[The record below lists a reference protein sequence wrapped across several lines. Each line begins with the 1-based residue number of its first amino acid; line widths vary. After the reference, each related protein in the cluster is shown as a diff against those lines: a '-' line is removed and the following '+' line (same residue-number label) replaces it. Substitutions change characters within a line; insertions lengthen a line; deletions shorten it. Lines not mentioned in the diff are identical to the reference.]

1 MSSKTICVLGGTGF
15 VGHQVVSQLTRAGYD
30 IVVPSR
36 NRERQRSLQVL
47 PKVDVI
53 NADIHDEKALN
64 TLFSG
69 CNAVINLTAILNENK
84 KGDFQKTHVALVE
97 KVISACKN
105 NGITRLL
112 HMSALGADAQN
123 GSSAYLRSKGEGE
136 ALIKASDLNHTI
148 FRPSVMFGTDDR
160 FFNKFAGLLQN
171 LPVLPL
177 ACGNSQMAPV
187 FVGDVAELMVKTI
200 TDRRAFG
207 QSYDL
212 NGPGVVTL
220 KQVADYTNRLTRL
233 GRTIIPLGTGASA
246 MLGRIGGL
254 LPFKPFTHDNFLSLQ
269 TPSLS
274 NKAFPTE
281 FGIVPRTIESLVPK
295 YIGRQDIRGR
305 YDGMRK
311 NAGRDKSLLMGD

>member
-1 MSSKTICVLGGTGF
+1 MTSKTICVLGGTGF
-15 VGHQVVSQLTRAGYD
+15 VGHQVVSQLTRAGYYV
-30 IVVPSR
+30 VVPSR

-47 PKVDVI
+47 PKVDVVDA
-53 NADIHDEKALN
+53 NIHDEDSLNAL
-64 TLFSG
+64 FVG
-69 CNAVINLTAILNENK
+69 CDAVINLTAILNENK
-84 KGDFQKTHVALVE
+84 KGDFQKTHVELVE
-97 KVISACKN
+97 KVIKACKKS
-105 NGITRLL
+105 GITRLL
-112 HMSALGADAQN
+112 HMSALCADAQ
-123 GSSAYLRSKGEGE
+123 GGSAYLRSKGEGE
-136 ALIKASDLNHTI
+136 ALVKASDLNHTI

-160 FFNKFAGLLQN
+160 FFNKFAALLQS

-177 ACGNSQMAPV
+177 ACGDSQMAPV
-187 FVGDVAELMVKTI
+187 FVGDVAELIVKTI
-200 TDRRAFG
+200 ADRRAFG

-212 NGPGVVTL
+212 NGPTVVTL
-220 KQVADYTNRLTRL
+220 KQIADYTNRLTRS
-233 GRTIIPLGTGASA
+233 GRTIIPLGNGTSA

-269 TPSLS
+269 VPSMS

-311 NAGRDKSLLMGD
+311 NAGRDKAMLMGD